1 MRVSND
7 TLRTVFLNALEDAQR
22 RIVDTQT
29 QVSTGRRINTPSD
42 DPVAAARIAELDAS
56 LSRLDQ
62 YQANSGTARNQLGL
76 EEEALA
82 STIDNLQRV
91 RELTVQANNATLSV
105 GDRKVIAQELHE
117 RAEAL
122 RSLGNTTDAN
132 GRYLFAGYS
141 EATQPFTVSA
151 AGAVVYNGDQGQR
164 TLQVG
169 QTRFV
174 AISDSGSEIFQKIP
188 TGNGT
193 FTLAA
198 GVANT
203 GTAVL
208 GAGTVTNAA
217 AWVRDT
223 YTISFLTPTT
233 YEVRDGAAALV
244 ASGTYTGPKQS
255 IQFRGIDVPLDGD
268 PAAADTF
275 TVAPSAKRDVFAT
288 IDALA
293 TSLETN
299 AAVGTGRTRL
309 HNEVGQL
316 LQDVDQA
323 TGHAIQARA
332 EIGSRVRALDEE
344 TSLSEGFRV
353 QLGETISDI
362 RDLDYAEALTRLSQQ
377 LFGLQ
382 AAQQAYSR
390 TQGLSL
396 FRYL

>member
-7 TLRTVFLNALEDAQR
+7 TLRAVFLSAIEDVQR

-29 QVSTGRRINTPSD
+29 QVSSGRRINKPSD
-42 DPVAAARIAELDAS
+42 DPVASARIAELDAS

-62 YQANSGTARNQLGL
+62 YQSNSVVARNQLGL
-76 EEEALA
+76 EEEALG

-91 RELTVQANNATLSV
+91 RELAVQANNSTLSE
-105 GDRKVIAQELHE
+105 GDRKVVARELRE
-117 RAEAL
+117 RVEAL
-122 RSLGNTTDAN
+122 RSLANTTDAN
-132 GRYLFAGYS
+132 GRYLFAGYR
-141 EATQPFTVSA
+141 EATEPFTVSPT
-151 AGAVVYNGDQGQR
+151 GAVVYNGDQGQR

-174 AISDSGSEIFQKIP
+174 AISDSGSEIFEKIS

-203 GTAVL
+203 GTGVL
-208 GAGTVTNAA
+208 GAGTVVNPA

-223 YTISFLTPTT
+223 YTITFLTPTT
-233 YEVRDGAAALV
+233 YEVRDAAAALV
-244 ASGTYTGPKQS
+244 ASGTYTPPKQS
-255 IQFRGIDVPLDGD
+255 IQFRGIDVPIEGD

-275 TVAPSAKRDVFAT
+275 VVAPSAKRDMFAT
-288 IDALA
+288 INTLA
-293 TSLETN
+293 TSLETSSS
-299 AAVGTGRTRL
+299 RTRL

-316 LQDVDQA
+316 IQDVDQA
-323 TGHAIQARA
+323 AGHAIQARA

-344 TSLSEGFRV
+344 ASLSEGFRV

-377 LFGLQ
+377 LFGLE
-382 AAQQAYSR
+382 AAQQAFSR

>member
-7 TLRTVFLNALEDAQR
+7 TLRAVFLNAIEDVQR
-22 RIVDTQT
+22 NIADTQA
-29 QVSTGRRINTPSD
+29 QVSSGRRINKPSD
-42 DPVAAARIAELDAS
+42 DPVASARIAELDAS

-62 YQANSGTARNQLGL
+62 YQSNSVIARTQLGL
-76 EEEALA
+76 EEEALSA
-82 STIDNLQRV
+82 TIDNLQRV
-91 RELTVQANNATLSV
+91 RELAVQANNATLSE
-105 GDRKVIAQELHE
+105 GDRKVVARELRE
-117 RAEAL
+117 RVEAL
-122 RSLGNTTDAN
+122 RSLANTTDAN
-132 GRYLFAGYS
+132 GRYMFSGYK
-141 EATQPFTVSA
+141 EATEPFTIAPS
-151 AGAVVYNGDQGQR
+151 GAVVYNGDQGQR

-174 AISDSGSEIFQKIP
+174 AISDSGSEIFEKIP

-198 GVANT
+198 GAANAGT
-203 GTAVL
+203 GVL
-208 GAGTVTNAA
+208 GAGTVVNPA

-223 YTISFLTPTT
+223 YTITFLTATT

-255 IQFRGIDVPLDGD
+255 IQFRGIDVPIDGA
-268 PAAADTF
+268 PAMNDTF
-275 TVAPSAKRDVFAT
+275 VVAPSAKRDVFAT
-288 IDALA
+288 INALA
-293 TSLETN
+293 TSLET
-299 AAVGTGRTRL
+299 TSGRTRL

-344 TSLSEGFRV
+344 ASLSDGFRV

-377 LFGLQ
+377 LFGLE
-382 AAQQAYSR
+382 AAQQAFAR

-396 FRYL
+396 FRFL

>member
-7 TLRTVFLNALEDAQR
+7 TLRSVFLSAIQDVQR

-29 QVSTGRRINTPSD
+29 QVSTGRRINKPSD
-42 DPVAAARIAELDAS
+42 DPVASARIAELDAS

-62 YQANSGTARNQLGL
+62 YQSNAGVARNQLGL
-76 EEEALA
+76 EEEALGA
-82 STIDNLQRV
+82 TIDNLQRI
-91 RELTVQANNATLSV
+91 RELTVQANSSSLSAS
-105 GDRKVIAQELHE
+105 DRLVVAQELRE

-122 RSLGNTTDAN
+122 RSLANTKDAN
-132 GRYLFAGYS
+132 GRYLFGGYK
-141 EATQPFTVSA
+141 EAAEPFSVSPT
-151 AGAVVYNGDQGQR
+151 GAIVYNGDQGQR

-174 AISDSGSEIFQKIP
+174 AISDSGSEIFQNIP

-203 GTAVL
+203 GTGLL
-208 GAGTVTNAA
+208 GAGTVVNPA

-223 YTISFLTPTT
+223 YTVTFLTPTT
-233 YEVRDGAAALV
+233 YEVRDAAAALV

-255 IQFRGIDVPLDGD
+255 IQFRGIDVPIEGA

-275 TVAPSAKRDVFAT
+275 VVAPSAKRDMFTT
-288 IDALA
+288 INALA
-293 TSLETN
+293 NSLETN
-299 AAVGTGRTRL
+299 SSVTRTRL

-323 TGHAIQARA
+323 AGHVIEARA
-332 EIGSRVRALDEE
+332 EIGSRVRSLDDEA
-344 TSLSEGFRV
+344 TLSDGFRV

-382 AAQQAYSR
+382 AAQQAFSR
-390 TQGLSL
+390 TEGLSL